1 MRLYLIILFNLNV
14 PKLLSLVGGPLSG
27 NGCGSPNVSHIIFV
41 ISLLLVALLTQFIL
55 DN

>member
-1 MRLYLIILFNLNV
+1 LSRLYSVWLVVLFRETAV
-14 PKLLSLVGGPLSG
+14 VWFTA
-27 NGCGSPNVSHIIFV
+27 SHIIYV

>member
-1 MRLYLIILFNLNV
+1 MYLIILFNLII
-14 PKLLSLVGGPLSG
+14 PKLLSLVGGTLSG
-27 NGCGSPNVSHIIFV
+27 KRVWFTESLIIFV